1 MTQTIQRKLNDSA
14 FARWSALILIS
25 LMMFFAYMF
34 VDMMSPLQSLIE
46 GQRGWGP
53 DVYGIYGSSEY
64 LLNVF
69 GFLIIAGIILDKMG
83 VRFTGTLSASLM
95 VIGAAIKFYAIS
107 DWFVGSELDA
117 TITGWDIFG
126 LPGSAVLACLGFMIF
141 GCGCEM
147 AGITVSRAIAKWF
160 KGKEMAMAMGLEMA
174 IARVGVFAIFTMSPA
189 IATSDMFA
197 FIPTAVAKPVFLCSV
212 FLIIGLLCFLVFVV
226 MDKTLNKQLEA
237 AGEVE
242 EVSSEEEFKIGDVK
256 TILSSKIFWLVAML
270 CVLYYSAIFPFQK
283 YATNMFESNL
293 NLSPEDAASIFRWFP
308 IGAAL
313 ITPFLG
319 RFLDK
324 RGKGATM
331 LLLGAVLMIAC
342 HLIFALVLPKFPN
355 LILAYSAIVVLG
367 VSFSLVPAALWP
379 SVPKLMPERY
389 LGSAYSLIFWV
400 QNVGLCLV
408 PMLIGVVLNST
419 NPGVSDAF
427 QNKNSIETLGEK
439 IAYMDDIYKLEAD
452 IALYEEL
459 EAAKTAENNA
469 TSEITEDSE
478 VAENVE
484 ATEVAEVAE
493 ATEATEAAEDI
504 AVIATL
510 PEGFNV
516 AKARAE
522 LKKLNDGKAFK
533 GINEKFVYDEAVK
546 ELAELEAEKVEKNYP
561 DNPKYNYTITMLLFV
576 SFGVLALIFGFW
588 LKFEDKKKGYGLEL
602 PNIKQE

>member
-14 FARWSALILIS
+14 FARWTAVILIS

-46 GQRGWGP
+46 GQRGWSP
-53 DVYGIYGSSEY
+53 DVFGAYGSSEY

-83 VRFTGTLSASLM
+83 IRFTGTLSASLM
-95 VIGAAIKFYAIS
+95 VIGAVIKFYAVS

-117 TITGWDIFG
+117 TLTSWQFMD
-126 LPGSAVLACLGFMIF
+126 LPGTALLACLGFMIF

-174 IARVGVFAIFTMSPA
+174 IARIGVFAIFTMSPA
-189 IATSDMFA
+189 VANSEMFA
-197 FIPTAVAKPVFLCSV
+197 FIPTSVVKPVFLCTV
-212 FLIIGLLCFLVFVV
+212 LLIVGLICFLVFNI
-226 MDKTLNKQLEA
+226 MDKKFDKQLAA
-237 AGEVE
+237 AGEAE
-242 EVSSEEEFKIGDVK
+242 EATNDEEFKIGDVK
-256 TILSSKIFWLVAML
+256 VILSSKIFWLVALL

-283 YATNMFESNL
+283 YAVNMFENNL
-293 NLSPEDAASIFRWFP
+293 HLTAEEAASIFRWFP

-319 RFLDK
+319 GFLDK

-331 LLLGAVLMIAC
+331 LILGAILMISC
-342 HLIFALVLPKFPN
+342 HLVFALVLPKFPN
-355 LILAYSAIVVLG
+355 LVLAYAAIVVLG

-408 PMLIGVVLNST
+408 PYIIGIVLNST

-427 QNKNSIETLGEK
+427 QNKNE
-439 IAYMDDIYKLEAD
+439 IASLQAKVEYIDNIKAHEAN
-452 IALYEEL
+452 IALYNEL
-459 EAAKTAENNA
+459 QAAEAV
-469 TSEITEDSE
+469 
-478 VAENVE
+478 VAE
-484 ATEVAEVAE
+484 TEVAEVAE
-493 ATEATEAAEDI
+493 NTEATEATEVVEQEVVPTLPAGFDI
-504 AVIATL
+504 AKC
-510 PEGFNV
+510 E
-516 AKARAE
+516 AE
-522 LKKLNDGKAFK
+522 LKKLNAEKAAQ
-533 GINEKFVYDEAVK
+533 GISKDFNYKIA
-546 ELAELEAEKVEKNYP
+546 AAQLEALKTEKAEKNYP
-561 DNPKYNYTITMLLFV
+561 ENPRYDYTATMLLFV
-576 SFGVLALIFGFW
+576 SFGVLALLFGFW
-588 LKFEDKKKGYGLEL
+588 LKIEDKRKGYGLEL
-602 PNIKQE
+602 PNIKE